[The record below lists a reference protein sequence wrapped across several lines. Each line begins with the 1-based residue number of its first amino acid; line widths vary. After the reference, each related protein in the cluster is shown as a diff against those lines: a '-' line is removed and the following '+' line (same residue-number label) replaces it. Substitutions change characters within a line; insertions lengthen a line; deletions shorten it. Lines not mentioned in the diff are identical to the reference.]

1 MTNRIS
7 SYKGQ
12 AVFFL
17 LASLLHFISSSYI
30 FLAFAP
36 SFFSFFFSYRPDM
49 SVNLQADDGE
59 IISVSRKG
67 AVLSVTVKDLLEDL
81 GDGVTSVPVKVKGP
95 ILKKVA
101 KWMEYAKDKITEED
115 QANVK
120 DEDRK
125 LPELDEWDNAFCD
138 ELDDDAKVDMIL
150 AANLLDI
157 KPLLD
162 IVCISVASLVKGQS
176 PEELR
181 KVLERTNKPIPD
193 DLSEGIPGIKKA
205 EDKAATTEVGEP
217 ANKDAE
223 ASKRKR

>member
-1 MTNRIS
+1 MN
-7 SYKGQ
+7 
-12 AVFFL
+12 
-17 LASLLHFISSSYI
+17 
-30 FLAFAP
+30 
-36 SFFSFFFSYRPDM
+36 D
-49 SVNLQADDGE
+49 
-59 IISVSRKG
+59 
-67 AVLSVTVKDLLEDL
+67 
-81 GDGVTSVPVKVKGP
+81 
-95 ILKKVA
+95 
-101 KWMEYAKDKITEED
+101 EE
-115 QANVK
+115 
-120 DEDRK
+120 RK

-138 ELDDDAKVDMIL
+138 GLDDDAKVDMIL

-205 EDKAATTEVGEP
+205 ENKAEEVGEP